1 MTRVAVVTSIAYSLA
16 NFRGPLISDMIAGG
30 CEVFAL
36 APDYDDATRA
46 RVRSLGAHP
55 IDIALDRTGM
65 RPLHDAIDT
74 LRLVRTLRGLRV
86 DVAFNYFAKPVI
98 FGTLA
103 ARIAGVPRRYALI
116 AGLGY
121 VFTPDSAPLSL
132 RRRVLKNTVS
142 FLYRLSLRF
151 VDHVF
156 FQNQEDLDQ
165 FASDGI
171 VDRAKCIRLNG
182 TGVDLAKLSPSTPA
196 THPMTFL
203 LMARLLREK
212 GIEEFVAAARILK
225 PHFPDARFVL
235 LGGPDPNPGGLA
247 TAQVAAW
254 HDEGIVVWPGHVDDV
269 QPWLHDSS
277 VYVLPSWREGAP
289 RSTQEA
295 MAIGRAVVTTDTTGC
310 RETVVDGVNGYLVP
324 LRDPVALAAAMR
336 RFLDDP
342 ERILDF
348 GRASR
353 TLAEQRYDVR
363 KINRRMLTAMRI
375 ATPTDI
381 GSADD

>member
-1 MTRVAVVTSIAYSLA
+1 MTRVAIVTSIAYSVA
-16 NFRGPLISDMIAGG
+16 NFRGPLILDMIARG

-36 APDYDDATRA
+36 APDYDDAIRA
-46 RVRSLGAHP
+46 RVRALGAQP
-55 IDIALDRTGM
+55 VDIALDRTGM

-74 LRLVRTLRGLRV
+74 LRLAKTLRGLRA
-86 DVAFNYFAKPVI
+86 DVVFNYFAKPVI

-103 ARIAGVPRRYALI
+103 AKITGIPRRYALI

-121 VFTPDSAPLSL
+121 VFTPGGAPLPL
-132 RRRVLKNTVS
+132 RRRVLKGTVS

-151 VDHVF
+151 VDRVF

-165 FASDGI
+165 FVSAGI
-171 VDRAKCIRLNG
+171 VDRAKCIRLKG
-182 TGVDLAKLSPSTPA
+182 TGVDLAKLSPSTPP
-196 THPMTFL
+196 TQPMTFL

-225 PHFPDARFVL
+225 PEFPDARFVL
-235 LGGPDPNPGGLA
+235 LGGPDPNPGGLS

-254 HDEGIVVWPGHVDDV
+254 QEEGVIVWPGHVDDV

-324 LRDPVALAAAMR
+324 LRDPISLATAMR

-342 ERILDF
+342 TRVLEF
-348 GRASR
+348 GHASR
-353 TLAEQRYDVR
+353 TLAEQRFDV
-363 KINRRMLTAMRI
+363 KDINRRMLAAMRI
-375 ATPTDI
+375 
-381 GSADD
+381 GSRSEIAGACD